1 MQLSQLISYMN
12 IASLW
17 RLANRPP
24 FDKGEV
30 SSLCGQKRFFYDPLA
45 SNGGVW
51 ADWLLKAEKILLNLA
66 SNYRYRVF
74 VQSELEWNEDTL
86 RIHGKCKLFSGKT
99 YVDFAVPGKGF

>member
-1 MQLSQLISYMN
+1 MQLSQLISYIN

-74 VQSELEWNEDTL
+74 VQSELEWNKDTL
-86 RIHGKCKLFSGKT
+86 RIHGKCKLFSSKT
-99 YVDFAVPGKGF
+99 YVNFAVPGKGF

>member
-1 MQLSQLISYMN
+1 MN

-74 VQSELEWNEDTL
+74 VQSELEWNEDIAYS
-86 RIHGKCKLFSGKT
+86 REVQIVFWQ
-99 YVDFAVPGKGF
+99 DIRGFRCSR

>member
-1 MQLSQLISYMN
+1 MN

-74 VQSELEWNEDTL
+74 EDTL

>member
-1 MQLSQLISYMN
+1 MKGAAVTVN
-12 IASLW
+12 ILHEHSIPMEA
-17 RLANRPP
+17 P